1 MAGEAGAEGGEWE
14 MKWIIFVTV
23 YVACGIV
30 SYGLVY
36 HYYANRF
43 KCFGWPAR
51 WWHRTAA
58 IAAAVCGPVGFLHR
72 LALGWDDTDKTEWR
86 LRYRTVTPEE
96 SWGDYHQRW
105 PSLSKQRWASHSM
118 F

>member
-1 MAGEAGAEGGEWE
+1 MG
-14 MKWIIFVTV
+14 KLSWIILIAIWVVSGT
-23 YVACGIV
+23 I

-36 HYYANRF
+36 HYYSERF

-51 WWHRTAA
+51 WWHRTASVMA
-58 IAAAVCGPVGFLHR
+58 GICGPIGLLHR
-72 LALGWDDTDKTEWR
+72 LMLGWDDTTQTSWR

-96 SWGDYHQRW
+96 SWDDYHRRW
-105 PSLSKQRWASHSM
+105 PALTKERWASHS